1 MILFDRLTE
10 EMKQAMKSREQEKV
24 AIIRLLRGY
33 IKNESIDKRRDLSE
47 EEEIAVLNSAAKKR
61 KESIQAFREGNREDL
76 AQKEE
81 YELKVINSYLP
92 QPLTHAEILAII
104 DAAIAQV
111 GAKTLNDLG
120 KVMPLVM
127 QQVKG
132 RADGK
137 EINALVRSRL
147 AV

>member
-10 EMKQAMKSREQEKV
+10 EMKKAMKSREQEKL

-76 AQKEE
+76 VQKEE

-92 QPLTHAEILAII
+92 QPRTHAEILTII